1 MSRIVCGMFDETVRA
16 DAALA
21 ELARKGFAKADI
33 DTFYVSPPGQNAV
46 QSVGGDAPHSS
57 EGSRH
62 AGVGAGIGAGV
73 GLVVGL
79 AAGAV
84 GAIDLGA
91 PTIPLAGGL
100 GALIGSIAGAF
111 STVRD
116 GRRSA
121 ATREH
126 PVEMRGGRMVAVCV
140 DRSGTEAQAL
150 EALRGNG
157 ARDVRRAEGEWR
169 NGWRDFDPRSPLA
182 AI

>member
-1 MSRIVCGMFDETVRA
+1 MSKIVCGMFDATVHA
-16 DAALA
+16 DAAIA
-21 ELARKGFAKADI
+21 ELKRQGFTPTEI
-33 DTFYVSPPGQNAV
+33 DSFYVGPAGQN
-46 QSVGGDAPHSS
+46 QMHPLGGDAPHSS
-57 EGSRH
+57 EGSRK
-62 AGVGAGIGAGV
+62 AGTGAGIGAGI

-111 STVRD
+111 STMRG

-126 PVEMRGGRMVAVCV
+126 PVETRGGRMIAVLV
-140 DRSGTEAQAL
+140 DRGGTEPRAI
-150 EALRGNG
+150 EALKSHG

-169 NGWRDFDPRSPLA
+169 NGWRDFDPRAPLA
-182 AI
+182 AV

>member
-1 MSRIVCGMFDETVRA
+1 MAKIVCGMFDATVDA

-21 ELARKGFAKADI
+21 SLKRAGFAAGEI
-33 DTFYVSPPGQNAV
+33 DDFYVDPPGQH
-46 QSVGGDAPHSS
+46 QLHPLGGDVHSS
-57 EGSRH
+57 EGSRR
-62 AGVGAGIGAGV
+62 AGAAAGFGAGIGLLV
-73 GLVVGL
+73 GLL
-79 AAGAV
+79 AGAV

-111 STVRD
+111 ASMRG

-126 PVEMRGGRMVAVCV
+126 PVEPRGGRMIAVCV
-140 DRSGTEAQAL
+140 DRGGAEPRAVA
-150 EALRGNG
+150 ALRSHG

-169 NGWRDFDPRSPLA
+169 NGWRDFDPRAPLA
-182 AI
+182 AL